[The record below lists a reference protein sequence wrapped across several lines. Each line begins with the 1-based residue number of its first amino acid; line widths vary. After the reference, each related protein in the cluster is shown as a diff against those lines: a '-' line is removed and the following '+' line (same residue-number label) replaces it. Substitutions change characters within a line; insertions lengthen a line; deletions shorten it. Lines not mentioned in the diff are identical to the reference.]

1 MRKRGYSFRVSLE
14 NIKRFKD
21 MPAESK
27 LNWLEKANEFIQT
40 TLPQE
45 KLKIWEKIK
54 EGRVKA

>member
-1 MRKRGYSFRVSLE
+1 MKKKRYSFRVSRE

-21 MPAESK
+21 MSAESK

-45 KLKIWEKIK
+45 KLKMWEKIK
-54 EGRVKA
+54 EGRV

>member
-1 MRKRGYSFRVSLE
+1 MKKKGYSFRVNRD

-21 MPAESK
+21 MSAESK
-27 LNWLEKANEFIQT
+27 LNWLEKANKFIQT

-54 EGRVKA
+54 EGRV